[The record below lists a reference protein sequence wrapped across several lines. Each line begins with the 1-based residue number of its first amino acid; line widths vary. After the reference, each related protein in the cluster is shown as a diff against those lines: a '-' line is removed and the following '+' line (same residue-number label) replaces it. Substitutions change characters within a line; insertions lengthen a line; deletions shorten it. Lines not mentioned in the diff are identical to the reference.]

1 MQTHLSL
8 VNVASQIPSGSPERA
23 IADKLE
29 THFLNELL
37 KSSGVGDVPS
47 EFGGGTGEEQ
57 FGTFLR
63 RAYAEEMSKAGGLGL
78 SEQIARALIAAE
90 Q

>member
-1 MQTHLSL
+1 MQTYLNL
-8 VNVASQIPSGSPERA
+8 LTATSQNTRNPERE
-23 IADKLE
+23 IAEKLE
-29 THFLNELL
+29 SHFLAELL
-37 KSSGVGDVPS
+37 KSSGVGDAPS
-47 EFGGGTGEEQ
+47 EFGGGEGEEQ

-63 RAYAEEMSKAGGLGL
+63 RAYADEMSKAGGIGL

>member
-1 MQTHLSL
+1 MQTHLNL
-8 VNVASQIPSGSPERA
+8 LTATSQNTRNSSERE
-23 IADKLE
+23 IAEKLE
-29 THFLNELL
+29 SHFLAELL
-37 KSSGVGDVPS
+37 KSSGVGDAPS
-47 EFGGGTGEEQ
+47 EFGGGEGEEQ

-63 RAYAEEMSKAGGLGL
+63 RAYADEMSKAGGIGL